1 LDAIMDDKGLVLQVQ
16 AGKTD
21 AFAELIRRH
30 HPWVIGLCR
39 STLDDH
45 TQAED
50 AAQEVF
56 LKAYRN
62 LARFQGTS
70 SFSTWLHRIA
80 SNHCLDL
87 LRSRSRRKTQSWDEL
102 LESEGE
108 RIERLLAT
116 PQDEGRAQEDADL
129 VKRVL
134 ACLSPEYRM
143 ILTLREV
150 QGLSYEEIAAAMDCS
165 LDSVK
170 ARLRRA
176 RQDFAGHLRHLSR
189 TLNV

>member
-1 LDAIMDDKGLVLQVQ
+1 VESIVDDRELVLQVQ

-21 AFAELIRRH
+21 AFGEIIRRH
-30 HPWVIGLCR
+30 HSWVIGFCR
-39 STLDDH
+39 ALLDDH

-56 LKAYRN
+56 LKAYRC
-62 LARFQGTS
+62 LPRFQGTS
-70 SFSTWLHRIA
+70 SFATWLHRIA

-87 LRSRSRRKTQSWDEL
+87 LRSRSRRRTQSWDEL
-102 LESEGE
+102 LDSEGDSV
-108 RIERLLAT
+108 ERLLAA
-116 PQDEGRAQEDADL
+116 PPDEARAREDADL

-134 ACLSPEYRM
+134 ACLSPEYRL

-165 LDSVK
+165 VDSVK
-170 ARLRRA
+170 ARLQRA
-176 RQDFAGHLRHLSR
+176 RRDFAEHLRHFSDV
-189 TLNV
+189 LNV